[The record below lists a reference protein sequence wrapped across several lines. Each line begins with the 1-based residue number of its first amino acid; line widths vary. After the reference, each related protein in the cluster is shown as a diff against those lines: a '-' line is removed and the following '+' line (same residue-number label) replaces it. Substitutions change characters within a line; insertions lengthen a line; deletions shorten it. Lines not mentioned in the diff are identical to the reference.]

1 MKNDHKVMTVISF
14 AVGLVPPCIFLFY
27 ALSPAYA
34 AAGFLL
40 VLISFLAAF
49 RLYAGSAG
57 SPARSFRE
65 VAIRDIKTL
74 FNVKDQTEKMTLDM
88 VDVMGRILKKTTE
101 GADEASAVVDYFI
114 GIPGKEKSSF
124 GASYIS
130 QMIQRN
136 EQVLGKAGSLF
147 KDISRV
153 NTDLLTRVQTS
164 AKKIEGIY
172 AFVSEINQL
181 ALHTRILA
189 LNAMVE
195 AVRAGGE
202 YAAGFAVVADE
213 VRKMADRSQT
223 IASSISTVAKESKD
237 IMDSLQKEM
246 QLRVAEGMA
255 GMESVE
261 KDLMVTFGTLKTG
274 IDNISEAIEVVTL
287 NYQAIEK
294 DIKGVIVA
302 LQYQDITSQQLN
314 SVISDFS
321 TLVPDSQEIQDMI
334 KREMPEKQRSKPV
347 SAVMEK
353 ESATAKVRRPR
364 DVKYKD
370 KDNFEDDV
378 TFF

>member
-1 MKNDHKVMTVISF
+1 MKNKHRQMTVISF
-14 AVGLVPPCIFLFY
+14 AVGLVPPCAFLFY
-27 ALSPAYA
+27 ALSPGYA
-34 AAGFLL
+34 AAGSLI

-49 RLYAGSAG
+49 CLYAGSSGTPLRFFRDIAG
-57 SPARSFRE
+57 RN
-65 VAIRDIKTL
+65 IKTL

-114 GIPGKEKSSF
+114 GIPGKDKSSF
-124 GASYIS
+124 GTSYIS

-153 NTDLLTRVQTS
+153 NTDLLIRLQTS

-223 IASSISTVAKESKD
+223 IASNISTVAKESKD

-246 QLRVAEGMA
+246 QLRVTEGMA
-255 GMESVE
+255 GLESVE
-261 KDLMVTFGTLKTG
+261 KDLMMTFGTLKTG

-287 NYQAIEK
+287 NYQSIEK
-294 DIKGVIVA
+294 DIKGVIVT
-302 LQYQDITSQQLN
+302 LQYQDITSQQIN

-321 TLVPDSQEIQDMI
+321 ALVPDSQDIQEMI
-334 KREMPEKQRSKPV
+334 QREMPEKQRPKPI
-347 SAVMEK
+347 SEITEK
-353 ESATAKVRRPR
+353 EPSAAKIRRPR

>member
-88 VDVMGRILKKTTE
+88 VDVMGKILKKTTE